1 MLNGGAWNGKRVLS
15 KAWAERSV
23 SPLYENRGR
32 HYGYLWWVQK
42 FPYKGREVSAFMAG
56 GNGGNSIIVVPALE
70 LVVSFFGG
78 NYSDRALYR
87 MQDELLPEYI
97 LPAVIE

>member
-1 MLNGGAWNGKRVLS
+1 
-15 KAWAERSV
+15 
-23 SPLYENRGR
+23 
-32 HYGYLWWVQK
+32 
-42 FPYKGREVSAFMAG
+42 MAG